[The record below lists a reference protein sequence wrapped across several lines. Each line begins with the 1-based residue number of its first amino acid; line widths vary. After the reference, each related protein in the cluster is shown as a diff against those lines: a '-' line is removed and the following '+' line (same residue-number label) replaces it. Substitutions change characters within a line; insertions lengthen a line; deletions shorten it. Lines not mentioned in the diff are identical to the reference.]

1 MTNPKSPALTHD
13 FDFSEQ
19 TVVIT
24 GGGRGIG
31 QGAALAFARRGARVA
46 ILDVDAE
53 LAEGTARQIVE
64 AGGLARCWRCNVA
77 DDAEVRTTI
86 EAVVREF
93 SAIDVL
99 FNNAGINRRIP
110 LVDWTAR
117 DWNDVIGVNLIGS
130 FSVARA
136 VGLHMIGRRR
146 GSIVNMSALG
156 GGLIG
161 LGRGTEIYT
170 ATKGAVAAL
179 TRDLAAELA
188 PHGVR
193 VNCVAPGWIDTEM
206 NGPLLAN
213 PAMSAKVLDRVPL
226 GRWGTVDDVIGP
238 VLFLASDA
246 ARYVTG
252 HLLPI
257 DGGAAAIIRLT

>member
-1 MTNPKSPALTHD
+1 MTHAINLEFAGK
-13 FDFSEQ
+13 

-31 QGAALAFARRGARVA
+31 QAAAQAFAARGARVA
-46 ILDVDAE
+46 ILDVDEA
-53 LAEGTARQIVE
+53 LAEEVSQQIM
-64 AGGLARCWRCNVA
+64 ASGGWSKPWRCDVA
-77 DDAEVRTTI
+77 RESEVRATI
-86 EAVVREF
+86 EAVVNEF
-93 SAIDVL
+93 GAIDVL
-99 FNNAGINRRIP
+99 FNNAGINRRIA
-110 LVDWTAR
+110 LADWTER
-117 DWNDVIGVNLIGS
+117 DWNEVIGVNLVGT

-136 VGLHMIGRRR
+136 VGLQMIARRQ

-170 ATKGAVAAL
+170 ATKGAVAAM
-179 TRDLAAELA
+179 TRDLAAEFA
-188 PHGVR
+188 PYGVR
-193 VNCVAPGWIDTEM
+193 VNCVAPGWIETDM
-206 NGPLLAN
+206 NAPLLAN
-213 PAMSAKVLDRVPL
+213 PIMSGKVLERVPL
-226 GRWGTVDDVIGP
+226 GRWGTVDDVVGP

-246 ARYVTG
+246 ARYITG